1 MKSFS
6 GKLLFYTCIL
16 PVLTIMCGSTDAD
29 VQRKIDEVSTFIARE
44 MESYYVPGA
53 SVAILNNYKPE
64 WTQGYGVT
72 DMTSKER
79 VNSRTLFQAAS
90 VSQTVSAMATMEIC
104 TGRKIKTQ

>member
-6 GKLLFYTCIL
+6 GKLLFDTCIL

-72 DMTSKER
+72 DMTSKEQVKQPNAVPGSLSEPNRERHGNNGNLYR
-79 VNSRTLFQAAS
+79 VEN
-90 VSQTVSAMATMEIC
+90 
-104 TGRKIKTQ
+104 